1 MPTSR
6 FKIIQTLSVK
16 AKMSARADWLGP
28 FFYEFCAQIITII
41 TLTER
46 GKVKQ
51 FPGSSNPAKLF
62 NY

>member
-1 MPTSR
+1 
-6 FKIIQTLSVK
+6 
-16 AKMSARADWLGP
+16 MSARADWLGP

-62 NY
+62 NYWCTWQKA